1 MLLIRNY
8 MMISNEKA
16 GKVLTIKFALLQ
28 GSYWMSFC
36 AIYNFATVY
45 LLSRSFTSKEV
56 GVMLAAINIIA
67 AVLQPLVANFADQT
81 QRISLKNLVTLF
93 VLVILSIAFVLP
105 AASNLLLATGILF
118 FLICTLMVT
127 IQPLI
132 NSLGMEYMGKGIH
145 VDFGIARSMGSLSY
159 AVTSFVLGNLIEK
172 NGTGILPYSYI
183 IIFAL
188 VLIFTYTY
196 RLSKP
201 LPNPMPNQSKNIAS
215 ASIGMEEVGLEMAS
229 DSEGSGFSA
238 YFRKYR
244 RFGFYLI
251 GLVFLFTCFNLI
263 NIYMIKIIENVG
275 GNKADLGTAIA
286 LAAILE
292 LPVMFFFSKL
302 LKRFNN
308 TTLLR
313 ISVVVLTLK
322 AIATLFAKSI
332 GMIYFAQ
339 AFQLLSYAIF
349 IPASIHYVSQVMD
362 VKDRIKGQAF
372 TSVTMTL
379 GGVTGSLLGGWLL
392 GATSI
397 YNMLL
402 LGTLLSLVG
411 SVIAYFSIEN
421 IKMERHP

>member
-1 MLLIRNY
+1 MN
-8 MMISNEKA
+8 NERY
-16 GKVLTIKFALLQ
+16 GKILTIKFALLQ

-45 LLSRSFTSKEV
+45 LLSKSFTSKEV
-56 GVMLAAINIIA
+56 GIMLAAINIIA

-81 QRISLKNLVTLF
+81 QKISLRN
-93 VLVILSIAFVLP
+93 LVILFVFIILIIAFILP

-132 NSLGMEYMGKGIH
+132 NSLGMEYMSKGIH

-159 AVTSFVLGNLIEK
+159 AITSFVLGNLIEK
-172 NGTGILPYSYI
+172 NGTGILPYSFI
-183 IIFAL
+183 VIFFL

-196 RLSKP
+196 KLSKP
-201 LPNPMPNQSKNIAS
+201 LPNP
-215 ASIGMEEVGLEMAS
+215 LT
-229 DSEGSGFSA
+229 DLSEGLVSSVHMDDTKRSGDINSSGFSA
-238 YFRKYR
+238 YFKKYK

-263 NIYMIKIIENVG
+263 NIYMIKIIENIG

-292 LPVMFFFSKL
+292 LPIMFFFSKL
-302 LKRFNN
+302 LKKFNN
-308 TTLLR
+308 TTLLK
-313 ISVVVLTLK
+313 ISVIVLTIK

-332 GMIYFAQ
+332 GMVYFAQ

-349 IPASIHYVSQVMD
+349 IPASIHYVTQVMD
-362 VKDRIKGQAF
+362 AKDRIKGQAF

-402 LGTLLSLVG
+402 LGTLLSLIG
-411 SVIAYFSIEN
+411 TFIAYFSIEN
-421 IKMERHP
+421 ITMEKHQ

>member
-1 MLLIRNY
+1 
-8 MMISNEKA
+8 MMNNEKS

-36 AIYNFATVY
+36 AVYNFATVY
-45 LLSRSFTSKEV
+45 LLSKSFSSKEV
-56 GVMLAAINIIA
+56 GVMLAAINIFA

-81 QRISLKNLVTLF
+81 KRISLKNLVALIVLIILF
-93 VLVILSIAFVLP
+93 ITFILP

-132 NSLGMEYMGKGIH
+132 NSLGMEYIGKGIP
-145 VDFGIARSMGSLSY
+145 VDFGIARGMGSLSY
-159 AVTSFVLGNLIEK
+159 AITSFVLGNLIEK
-172 NGTGILPYSYI
+172 NGTSILPYSFI
-183 IIFAL
+183 LIFAL
-188 VLIFTYTY
+188 ILIFAYTY
-196 RLSKP
+196 K
-201 LPNPMPNQSKNIAS
+201 LPTPIPAPKPNQEKTLTAYTE
-215 ASIGMEEVGLEMAS
+215 SIEVVEMIT
-229 DSEGSGFSA
+229 DSGASGFSA
-238 YFRKYR
+238 YFRKYK
-244 RFGFYLI
+244 RFVWYLI

-275 GNKADLGTAIA
+275 GNNADLGTAIA

-292 LPVMFFFSKL
+292 LPVMFSFTKL
-302 LKRFNN
+302 LKRFKN
-308 TTLLR
+308 TTLLK
-313 ISVVVLTLK
+313 ISVVVLSLK

-332 GMIYFAQ
+332 EMIYFAQ

-349 IPASIHYVSQVMD
+349 IPASIHYVGQIMD
-362 VKDRIKGQAF
+362 LKDRIKGQAF

-392 GATSI
+392 SATSI

-402 LGTLLSLVG
+402 LGTFLSLVG
-411 SVIAYFSIEN
+411 SVIAYLSIEN
-421 IKMERHP
+421 IAMEKKI

>member
-1 MLLIRNY
+1 
-8 MMISNEKA
+8 MINNEKS
-16 GKVLTIKFALLQ
+16 GKILTIKFALLQ

-36 AIYNFATVY
+36 AIYNFATVF
-45 LLSRSFTSKEV
+45 LLSKSFSSKEV
-56 GVMLAAINIIA
+56 GVMLAAINIFA

-81 QRISLKNLVTLF
+81 NRISLKNLVALI
-93 VLVILSIAFVLP
+93 VLVILSITIFLP
-105 AASNLLLATGILF
+105 AASNLMLATGILF

-145 VDFGIARSMGSLSY
+145 VDFGMARSMGSLSY

-183 IIFAL
+183 FIFVL
-188 VLIFTYTY
+188 ILIFTLTFK
-196 RLSKP
+196 LTKVNEVTIPHHSKT
-201 LPNPMPNQSKNIAS
+201 LAS
-215 ASIGMEEVGLEMAS
+215 YAESIEVAEMIT
-229 DSEGSGFSA
+229 DSSSSGFVA
-238 YFRKYR
+238 YFKKYK

-302 LKRFNN
+302 LKKFNN
-308 TTLLR
+308 TTLLK
-313 ISVVVLTLK
+313 ISVVVLTIK
-322 AIATLFAKSI
+322 AIATLFAKRI
-332 GMIYFAQ
+332 GMIYLAQ
-339 AFQLLSYAIF
+339 GFQLLSYAIF

-362 VKDRIKGQAF
+362 TKDRIKGQAF

-397 YNMLL
+397 YNMLF
-402 LGTLLSLVG
+402 LGTILSLIG
-411 SVIAYFSIEN
+411 SIIAYFSIEN
-421 IKMERHP
+421 IGIKSRQ

>member
-1 MLLIRNY
+1 MRLIRKKLKMN
-8 MMISNEKA
+8 NEKS
-16 GKVLTIKFALLQ
+16 GKILTIKFAFLQ

-36 AIYNFATVY
+36 AVYNFATVY
-45 LLSRSFTSKEV
+45 LLSKSFSSKEV
-56 GVMLAAINIIA
+56 GVMLAAINIFA
-67 AVLQPLVANFADQT
+67 AVLQPLVANFADLT
-81 QRISLKNLVTLF
+81 QKISLKNLVALIVMIILF
-93 VLVILSIAFVLP
+93 IAFILP

-132 NSLGMEYMGKGIH
+132 NSMGMEYIGRGIP

-172 NGTGILPYSYI
+172 NGTSILPYSYI

-188 VLIFTYTY
+188 ILIFAYTY
-196 RLSKP
+196 KLPKTIPTPFPHEEKTLS
-201 LPNPMPNQSKNIAS
+201 AYTE
-215 ASIGMEEVGLEMAS
+215 SIEVVEMITDTGAT
-229 DSEGSGFSA
+229 GFSA

-244 RFGFYLI
+244 KFVYYLI

-286 LAAILE
+286 LAALLE
-292 LPVMFFFSKL
+292 LPVMFFFTKL

-308 TTLLR
+308 TTLLK
-313 ISVVVLTLK
+313 ISVVVLSLK

-349 IPASIHYVSQVMD
+349 IPASIHYVSQIMD
-362 VKDRIKGQAF
+362 MKDRIKGQAF

-392 GATSI
+392 SATSI

-402 LGTLLSLVG
+402 LGTILSLIG
-411 SVIAYFSIEN
+411 SVIAYLSIEN
-421 IKMERHP
+421 IVKEEQS

>member
-1 MLLIRNY
+1 
-8 MMISNEKA
+8 MMSNEKS
-16 GKVLTIKFALLQ
+16 GKILTIKYALLQ

-36 AIYNFATVY
+36 AVYNFATVY
-45 LLSRSFTSKEV
+45 LLSKSFSSKEV
-56 GVMLAAINIIA
+56 GVMLAVINIFA

-81 QRISLKNLVTLF
+81 KRISLKNLVALIALIILF
-93 VLVILSIAFVLP
+93 IAVILP
-105 AASNLLLATGILF
+105 AASNILLATGILF
-118 FLICTLMVT
+118 FLVCTLMVT

-132 NSLGMEYMGKGIH
+132 NSLGMEYIGRGIP

-159 AVTSFVLGNLIEK
+159 AITSFVLGNLIEK
-172 NGTGILPYSYI
+172 NGTSILPYSYI

-188 VLIFTYTY
+188 ILIFAYTY
-196 RLSKP
+196 KLPKTTPNP
-201 LPNPMPNQSKNIAS
+201 LPHEEKTLS
-215 ASIGMEEVGLEMAS
+215 AYAESIEVVEMITDTGAT
-229 DSEGSGFSA
+229 GFSA

-244 RFGFYLI
+244 KFGLYLV
-251 GLVFLFTCFNLI
+251 GLVFLFTCFNLF

-275 GNKADLGTAIA
+275 GNKANLGTAIA

-292 LPVMFFFSKL
+292 LPVMFSFTKIL
-302 LKRFNN
+302 RRFNN
-308 TTLLR
+308 TTLLK
-313 ISVVVLTLK
+313 ISVVILSLK

-349 IPASIHYVSQVMD
+349 IPASIHYVGQIMD
-362 VKDRIKGQAF
+362 LKDRIKGQAF

-392 GATSI
+392 SATSI

-402 LGTLLSLVG
+402 LGTFLSLIG
-411 SVIAYFSIEN
+411 SVIAYLSIEN
-421 IKMERHP
+421 IAMEKKI

>member
-1 MLLIRNY
+1 M
-8 MMISNEKA
+8 SNEKS
-16 GKVLTIKFALLQ
+16 GKTLTIKFALLQ

-36 AIYNFATVY
+36 AVYNFATVY
-45 LLSRSFTSKEV
+45 LLSKSFSSKEV
-56 GVMLAAINIIA
+56 GVMLAAINIFA

-81 QRISLKNLVTLF
+81 QRISLKNLVAVIVLIILF
-93 VLVILSIAFVLP
+93 ITFILP
-105 AASNLLLATGILF
+105 AASNIFLATGILF

-132 NSLGMEYMGKGIH
+132 NSLGMEYIGKGIP

-183 IIFAL
+183 FIFAL
-188 VLIFTYTY
+188 ILIFTYTY
-196 RLSKP
+196 KLPKSISKP
-201 LPNPMPNQSKNIAS
+201 LPNQEKTLS
-215 ASIGMEEVGLEMAS
+215 AYAESIEVVEMIT
-229 DSEGSGFSA
+229 DSGASGFSA
-238 YFRKYR
+238 YFKKYK
-244 RFGFYLI
+244 RFVYYLI

-292 LPVMFFFSKL
+292 LPVMFFFTKL

-308 TTLLR
+308 TTLLK
-313 ISVVVLTLK
+313 ISVVVLSLK
-322 AIATLFAKSI
+322 AIATLLAKSI

-349 IPASIHYVSQVMD
+349 IPASIHYVGQVMD
-362 VKDRIKGQAF
+362 MKDRIKGQAF

-392 GATSI
+392 SATSI

-402 LGTLLSLVG
+402 LGTLLSLIG

-421 IKMERHP
+421 ILKERQR